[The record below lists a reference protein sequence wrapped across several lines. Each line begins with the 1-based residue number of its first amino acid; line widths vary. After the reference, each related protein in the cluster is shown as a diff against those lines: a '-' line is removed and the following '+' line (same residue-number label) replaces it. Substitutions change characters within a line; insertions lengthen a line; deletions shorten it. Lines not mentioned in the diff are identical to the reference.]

1 MTSNSWL
8 NNRDQVIFNHRTDSI
23 VLTLHLAVR
32 WKLLLV
38 LYSLLDSIA
47 HIHIMVSVY
56 FALLLPFSVQTFLP
70 NDQRRGVALS
80 YYRLANFQDH

>member
-1 MTSNSWL
+1 MISNSWL
-8 NNRDQVIFNHRTDSI
+8 NDSDQVILNHRTDSI

-47 HIHIMVSVY
+47 YTHIMVSVC
-56 FALLLPFSVQTFLP
+56 FALLLSFSV
-70 NDQRRGVALS
+70 
-80 YYRLANFQDH
+80 